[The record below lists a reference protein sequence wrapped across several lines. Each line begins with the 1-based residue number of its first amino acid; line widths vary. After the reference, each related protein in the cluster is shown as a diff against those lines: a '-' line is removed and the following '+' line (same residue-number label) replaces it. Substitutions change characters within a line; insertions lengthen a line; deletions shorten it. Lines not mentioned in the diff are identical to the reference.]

1 MDLLG
6 TASLLMTVTAL
17 FAYVNYRFIRL
28 PITIGVMVISLVFSL
43 FLVLLSKAGLTFGM
57 EYTEKLL
64 SGVDFDA
71 TLMEGMLSFLLFA
84 GALHINL
91 NELLDKQWVVGILAS
106 VGVITSTF
114 IVGISSYFI
123 FGWFDINL
131 PFIYCMLF
139 GSLIAPTDPVAV
151 LAILKTAGASKSL
164 ETKIA
169 GESLFNDG
177 IAVVV
182 FLVILG
188 IAVGGDGAAAAT
200 PLSVAKLFFQET
212 IGGALFGFM
221 IGWITYRL
229 LKTVD
234 NYHVEVLLTLALVM
248 GGYAAARAMHISG
261 PIAIVVA
268 GLLIGNH
275 GRRFAMSDQS
285 REHLDTFWELT
296 DEILNAVLFML
307 IGLEIIILNIN
318 GNHVTAGVLMFCV
331 VLMARFIA
339 VGIPVSI
346 LKLRQSFHPH
356 VITILTW
363 GGIRGGISVALAL
376 SLPLGP
382 ERNVIVAITYV
393 IVIMSV
399 ILQGLTIKSLVQY
412 AAGKYPVPEHDSG
425 PRNH

>member
-28 PITIGVMVISLVFSL
+28 PITIGVMVISLLFSL
-43 FLVLLSKAGLTFGM
+43 LLVLLSKAGLTFGI

-91 NELLDKQWVVGILAS
+91 NELMNKQWVVGILAS
-106 VGVITSTF
+106 VGVVTSTA
-114 IVGISSYFI
+114 IVGVTSWLIL
-123 FGWFDINL
+123 GWFGL
-131 PFIYCMLF
+131 PMPFIYCLLF

-188 IAVGGDGAAAAT
+188 VAVGDGEAT
-200 PLSVAKLFFQET
+200 AGGIAKLFLQET
-212 IGGALFGFM
+212 IGGAAFGLL
-221 IGWITYRL
+221 IGWICYRL
-229 LKTVD
+229 VKSID
-234 NYHVEVLLTLALVM
+234 DYHVEVLLTLALVM

-268 GLLIGNH
+268 GLLIGNQ
-275 GRRFAMSDQS
+275 GRAFAMTDQT
-285 REHLDTFWELT
+285 RENLDTFWELI

-307 IGLEIIILNIN
+307 IGLEVIVLSLNGDYVI
-318 GNHVTAGVLMFCV
+318 AGVVMFVV
-331 VLMARFIA
+331 VLAARFIA
-339 VGIPVSI
+339 VGIPVSL
-346 LKLRQSFHPH
+346 LKLKQSFHPH
-356 VITILTW
+356 VISILTW

-376 SLPLGP
+376 SLPQSA
-382 ERNVIVAITYV
+382 ERDIIVSITYV

-399 ILQGLTIKSLVQY
+399 ILQGLSIKNLVQF
-412 AAGKYPVPEHDSG
+412 AASRFPETEK
-425 PRNH
+425 

>member
-1 MDLLG
+1 MDILG

-17 FAYVNYRFIRL
+17 FAYINYKFVRL
-28 PITIGVMVISLVFSL
+28 PVTIGIMITSLIFSL
-43 FLVLLSKAGLTFGM
+43 LMVLLSKAGVTMGI

-91 NELLDKQWVVGILAS
+91 NELIDKQWVVGILAS

-114 IVGISSYFI
+114 LVGFASWFLL
-123 FGWFDINL
+123 GWFGLDM
-131 PFIYCMLF
+131 PFIYCLLF

-151 LAILKTAGASKSL
+151 LAILKTANASKSL

-182 FLVILG
+182 FLVVLG
-188 IAVGGDGAAAAT
+188 IALGDAHAT
-200 PLSVAKLFFQET
+200 PMGAAKLFFQET
-212 IGGALFGFM
+212 IGGAVFGFM
-221 IGWITYRL
+221 IGWICYKM
-229 LKTVD
+229 LKSVD

-268 GLLIGNH
+268 GLMIGNH
-275 GRRFAMSDQS
+275 GRRLAMSDQT
-285 REHLDTFWELT
+285 RENLDTFLELI

-307 IGLEIIILNIN
+307 IGLEIIVLNLQGDYIL
-318 GNHVTAGVLMFCV
+318 AGILLFFV
-331 VLMARFIA
+331 VLAARFIA
-339 VGIPVSI
+339 VGIPVSL

-356 VITILTW
+356 VVTILTW

-376 SLPLGP
+376 SLPQGP
-382 ERNVIVAITYV
+382 ERDIIVAITYV

-399 ILQGLTIKSLVQY
+399 TLQGLSIKSLVQY
-412 AAGKYPVPEHDSG
+412 AASKYPTPQD
-425 PRNH
+425 NA

>member
-1 MDLLG
+1 MDLLS

-17 FAYVNYRFIRL
+17 FAYINYRFIRL
-28 PITIGVMVISLVFSL
+28 PITIGVMVISLLFSL
-43 FLVLLSKAGLTFGM
+43 LMVLLSRMGLSFGV
-57 EYTEKLL
+57 EYTEMLM

-91 NELLDKQWVVGILAS
+91 NELLNKQWVVGILAS
-106 VGVITSTF
+106 VGVVTSTF
-114 IVGISSYFI
+114 IVGVASWLIL
-123 FGWFDINL
+123 GWFGL
-131 PFIYCMLF
+131 QMPFIYCLLF

-182 FLVILG
+182 FLVILS
-188 IAVGGDGAAAAT
+188 IAVGEGEATAGGVIKLFVQETVGGAA
-200 PLSVAKLFFQET
+200 
-212 IGGALFGFM
+212 FGLL
-221 IGWITYRL
+221 IGWICYRL
-229 LKTVD
+229 VKSID
-234 NYHVEVLLTLALVM
+234 DYHVEVLLTLALVM

-268 GLLIGNH
+268 GLLIGNQ
-275 GRRFAMSDQS
+275 GRAFAMTDRT
-285 REHLDTFWELT
+285 RENLDTFWELV

-307 IGLEIIILNIN
+307 IGLEVIVLSLN
-318 GNHVTAGVLMFCV
+318 GQYMLAGVIMFFV
-331 VLMARFIA
+331 VVAARFIA
-339 VGIPVSI
+339 VGIPVSL
-346 LKLRQSFHPH
+346 LKLKQSFHPH

-376 SLPLGP
+376 SLPQGD
-382 ERNVIVAITYV
+382 ERDIIVSITYV

-399 ILQGLTIKSLVQY
+399 ILQGLTIKNLVQF
-412 AAGKYPVPEHDSG
+412 ASSRAVPDEHA
-425 PRNH
+425 

>member
-1 MDLLG
+1 MDLLS

-17 FAYVNYRFIRL
+17 FAYINYRFIRL
-28 PITIGVMVISLVFSL
+28 PITIGVMVISLLFSL
-43 FLVLLSKAGLTFGM
+43 LMVLLSRMGLSFGV
-57 EYTEKLL
+57 EYTEMLM

-91 NELLDKQWVVGILAS
+91 NELLNKQWVVGILAS
-106 VGVITSTF
+106 VGVVTSTF
-114 IVGISSYFI
+114 IVGVASWLIL
-123 FGWFDINL
+123 GWFGL
-131 PFIYCMLF
+131 QMPFIYCLLF

-182 FLVILG
+182 FLVILS
-188 IAVGGDGAAAAT
+188 IAVGEGEATAGGVIKLFVQETVGGAA
-200 PLSVAKLFFQET
+200 
-212 IGGALFGFM
+212 FGLL
-221 IGWITYRL
+221 IGWICYRL
-229 LKTVD
+229 VKSID
-234 NYHVEVLLTLALVM
+234 DYHVEVLLTLALVM

-268 GLLIGNH
+268 GLLIGNQ
-275 GRRFAMSDQS
+275 GRAFAMTDRT
-285 REHLDTFWELT
+285 RENLDTFWELV

-307 IGLEIIILNIN
+307 IGLEVIVLSLN
-318 GNHVTAGVLMFCV
+318 GQYVLAGVIMFFV
-331 VLMARFIA
+331 VVAARFIA
-339 VGIPVSI
+339 VGIPVSL
-346 LKLRQSFHPH
+346 LKLKQSFHPH

-376 SLPLGP
+376 SLPQGD
-382 ERNVIVAITYV
+382 ERDIIVSITYV

-399 ILQGLTIKSLVQY
+399 ILQGLTIKNLVQF
-412 AAGKYPVPEHDSG
+412 ASSRAVPDEHA
-425 PRNH
+425 

>member
-17 FAYVNYRFIRL
+17 FAYINYRFIRL
-28 PITIGVMVISLVFSL
+28 PITIGVMVISLVFSII
-43 FLVLLSKAGLTFGM
+43 LVLLSKAGLSVGM

-91 NELLDKQWVVGILAS
+91 NELLNKQWVVGILAS
-106 VGVITSTF
+106 VGVITSTL
-114 IVGISSYFI
+114 IVGFASWFVLGYF
-123 FGWFDINL
+123 GLEL
-131 PFIYCMLF
+131 PLIYCMLF

-151 LAILKTAGASKSL
+151 IAILKTAGASKSL

-188 IAVGGDGAAAAT
+188 IAVGDGHATT
-200 PLSVAKLFFQET
+200 PLGIAKLFAQET
-212 IGGALFGFM
+212 IGGGLFGLL
-221 IGWITYRL
+221 IGWICYRL
-229 LKTVD
+229 LKSVD

-275 GRRFAMSDQS
+275 GRRFAMSDKT
-285 REHLDTFWELT
+285 RENLDTFWELI

-307 IGLEIIILNIN
+307 IGLEIIVLNIN
-318 GNHVTAGVLMFCV
+318 GHHVMAGVLMFVIV
-331 VLMARFIA
+331 VCARFIA
-339 VGIPVSI
+339 VGIPVSL

-356 VITILTW
+356 VVSILTW

-382 ERNVIVAITYV
+382 ERSVIVSITYV

-399 ILQGLTIKSLVQY
+399 ILQGLSIKSLVQY
-412 AAGKYPVPEHDSG
+412 AASQFPTDAPKNG
-425 PRNH
+425 

>member
-17 FAYVNYRFIRL
+17 FAYVNHRFIRL
-28 PITIGVMVISLVFSL
+28 PVTIGIMVISLLFSL
-43 FLVLLSKAGLTFGM
+43 FMVGLSKAGFTLGREF
-57 EYTEKLL
+57 TETLL

-71 TLMEGMLSFLLFA
+71 TLMQGMLSFLLFA

-91 NELLDKQWVVGILAS
+91 NELLDKQWVVGILAT
-106 VGVITSTF
+106 VGVVVSTF
-114 IVGISSYFI
+114 LVGISSWVI
-123 FGWFDINL
+123 LGLFGLDM
-131 PFIYCMLF
+131 PFIYCLLF

-151 LAILKTAGASKSL
+151 IAILKTAGASKSL

-182 FLVILG
+182 FLVVLG
-188 IAVGGDGAAAAT
+188 LATSGAD
-200 PLSVAKLFFQET
+200 LSMVHVVQLFAQET
-212 IGGALFGFM
+212 LGGAGFGFL
-221 IGWITYRL
+221 IGWICYRL

-248 GGYAAARAMHISG
+248 GGYAAANAMHLSG

-275 GRRFAMSDQS
+275 GRRFAMSD
-285 REHLDTFWELT
+285 RTRVNLDTFWELI

-307 IGLEIIILNIN
+307 IGLEIIVLSIS
-318 GNHVTAGVLMFCV
+318 GNYVMAGMLMFLI
-331 VLMARFIA
+331 VLTARFIA
-339 VGIPVSI
+339 VGIPVS
-346 LKLRQSFHPH
+346 LMKLRQSFHPH
-356 VITILTW
+356 VISILTW

-376 SLPLGP
+376 SLPAGN
-382 ERNVIVAITYV
+382 ERDIIVGITYV
-393 IVIMSV
+393 IVILSV
-399 ILQGLTIKSLVQY
+399 VIQGLTIKSLVQY
-412 AAGKYPVPEHDSG
+412 ASSKYDS
-425 PRNH
+425 PTAK

>member
-28 PITIGVMVISLVFSL
+28 PITIGVMIISLVFSMVM
-43 FLVLLSKAGLTFGM
+43 VLLSKAGLTLGM

-91 NELLDKQWVVGILAS
+91 NELLNKQWVVGILAS

-114 IVGISSYFI
+114 IVGIVSWLI
-123 FGWFDINL
+123 LGLFGL
-131 PFIYCMLF
+131 EMPFIYCMLF

-188 IAVGGDGAAAAT
+188 IAVGEGQTTASG
-200 PLSVAKLFFQET
+200 VAKLFLQET
-212 IGGALFGFM
+212 IGGGIFGLL
-221 IGWITYRL
+221 IGWTCYRL

-275 GRRFAMSDQS
+275 GRRFAMSDQT
-285 REHLDTFWELT
+285 RENLDTFWELL

-307 IGLEIIILNIN
+307 IGLEIIVLNLN
-318 GNHVTAGVLMFCV
+318 GNHILAGVLMFFV
-331 VLMARFIA
+331 VLCARFIA
-339 VGIPVSI
+339 VGIPVSL
-346 LKLRQSFHPH
+346 LKLKQSFHPH
-356 VITILTW
+356 VVSILTW

-376 SLPLGP
+376 SLPIGP
-382 ERNVIVAITYV
+382 ERSVIVSITYV

-399 ILQGLTIKSLVQY
+399 ILQGLSIKNLVQY
-412 AAGKYPVPEHDSG
+412 AASKYPAPTMHS
-425 PRNH
+425 

>member
-17 FAYVNYRFIRL
+17 FAYINYRFVRL
-28 PITIGVMVISLVFSL
+28 PITIGIMITSLIFSL
-43 FLVLLSKAGLTFGM
+43 LMVLLSKAGVTMGI

-91 NELLDKQWVVGILAS
+91 NELIDKQWVVGILAS
-106 VGVITSTF
+106 IGVITSTF
-114 IVGISSYFI
+114 LVGFASYFLLGL
-123 FGWFDINL
+123 FGLDM
-131 PFIYCMLF
+131 PFIYCLLF

-151 LAILKTAGASKSL
+151 LAILKTANASKSL

-182 FLVILG
+182 FLVVLG
-188 IAVGGDGAAAAT
+188 IALGDAHAT
-200 PLSVAKLFFQET
+200 PIGAAKLFFQET
-212 IGGALFGFM
+212 IGGAVFGLM
-221 IGWITYRL
+221 IGWICYQL
-229 LKTVD
+229 LKSVD

-261 PIAIVVA
+261 PIAIVIA
-268 GLLIGNH
+268 GLMIGNH
-275 GRRFAMSDQS
+275 GRRLAMSDQT
-285 REHLDTFWELT
+285 RENLDTFWELI

-307 IGLEIIILNIN
+307 IGLEIIVLNLQGDYIL
-318 GNHVTAGVLMFCV
+318 AGILLFFV
-331 VLMARFIA
+331 VLAARFIA

-346 LKLRQSFHPH
+346 MKLRQSFHPH
-356 VITILTW
+356 VVAILTW

-376 SLPLGP
+376 SLPQGP
-382 ERNVIVAITYV
+382 ERDIIVAITYV

-399 ILQGLTIKSLVQY
+399 TLQGLSIKSLVQY
-412 AAGKYPVPEHDSG
+412 AASKYPTTSENV
-425 PRNH
+425 

>member
-1 MDLLG
+1 MDLFG

-28 PITIGVMVISLVFSL
+28 PITIGVMVISLLFSL
-43 FLVLLSKAGLTFGM
+43 MLVLLSKAGLTFGI
-57 EYTEKLL
+57 EYTEMLL

-91 NELLDKQWVVGILAS
+91 NELLDKRWVVGILAS
-106 VGVITSTF
+106 IGVVTSTLIVGVTSWL
-114 IVGISSYFI
+114 IL
-123 FGWFDINL
+123 GWFGL
-131 PFIYCMLF
+131 PMPFIYCLLF

-188 IAVGGDGAAAAT
+188 VAVGDGEAT
-200 PLSVAKLFFQET
+200 AGGIAKLFLQET
-212 IGGALFGFM
+212 IGGAVFGLL
-221 IGWITYRL
+221 IGWICYRL
-229 LKTVD
+229 VKSID
-234 NYHVEVLLTLALVM
+234 DYHVEVLLTLALVM
-248 GGYAAARAMHISG
+248 GGYAAALAMHISG

-268 GLLIGNH
+268 GLLIGNQ
-275 GRRFAMSDQS
+275 GRAFAMTDKT
-285 REHLDTFWELT
+285 RENLDTFWELI
-296 DEILNAVLFML
+296 DEILNALLFML
-307 IGLEIIILNIN
+307 IGLEIIVLSLNGDYVI
-318 GNHVTAGVLMFCV
+318 AGIVMFLV
-331 VLMARFIA
+331 VLTARFIA
-339 VGIPVSI
+339 VGIPVSL
-346 LKLRQSFHPH
+346 LKLKQSFHPH
-356 VITILTW
+356 VISILTW

-376 SLPLGP
+376 SLPQSE
-382 ERNVIVAITYV
+382 ERDIIVSITYV

-399 ILQGLTIKSLVQY
+399 VLQGLTIKNLVQF
-412 AAGKYPVPEHDSG
+412 AASRYPENETKVS
-425 PRNH
+425 

>member
-17 FAYVNYRFIRL
+17 FAYINYRFIRL
-28 PITIGVMVISLVFSL
+28 PITIGVMVISLLFSL
-43 FLVLLSKAGLTFGM
+43 LMVLLSRMGLSFGV
-57 EYTEKLL
+57 EYTEMLM

-91 NELLDKQWVVGILAS
+91 NELLNKQWVVGILAS
-106 VGVITSTF
+106 VGVVTSTF
-114 IVGISSYFI
+114 IVGVASWLIL
-123 FGWFDINL
+123 GWFGL
-131 PFIYCMLF
+131 QMPFIYCLLF

-182 FLVILG
+182 FLVILS
-188 IAVGGDGAAAAT
+188 IAVGEGEATAGGVIKLFVQETVGGAA
-200 PLSVAKLFFQET
+200 
-212 IGGALFGFM
+212 FGLL
-221 IGWITYRL
+221 IGWICYRL
-229 LKTVD
+229 VKSID
-234 NYHVEVLLTLALVM
+234 DYHVEVLLTLALVM

-268 GLLIGNH
+268 GLLIGNQ
-275 GRRFAMSDQS
+275 GRAFAMTDRT
-285 REHLDTFWELT
+285 RENLDTFWELV

-307 IGLEIIILNIN
+307 IGLEVIVLSLN
-318 GNHVTAGVLMFCV
+318 GQYVLAGVIMFAV
-331 VLMARFIA
+331 VVAARFIA
-339 VGIPVSI
+339 VGIPVSL
-346 LKLRQSFHPH
+346 LKLKQSFHPH

-376 SLPLGP
+376 SLPQGE
-382 ERNVIVAITYV
+382 ERDIIVSITYV

-399 ILQGLTIKSLVQY
+399 ILQGLTIKNLVQY
-412 AAGKYPVPEHDSG
+412 ASSRAVPEEHTG
-425 PRNH
+425 

>member
-28 PITIGVMVISLVFSL
+28 PITIGIMIISLAFSL
-43 FLVLLSKAGLTFGM
+43 FIVLLSKAGVTFGV
-57 EYTEKLL
+57 EYTKKLL

-91 NELLDKQWVVGILAS
+91 NELKDKAWVVGILAS
-106 VGVITSTF
+106 IGVITSTF
-114 IVGISSYFI
+114 IVGFASYFLLGL
-123 FGWFDINL
+123 FGL
-131 PFIYCMLF
+131 QMPFIYCLLF

-151 LAILKTAGASKSL
+151 LAILKTANASKSL

-182 FLVILG
+182 FLVVLG
-188 IAVGGDGAAAAT
+188 IAVGDSHAAT
-200 PLSVAKLFFQET
+200 PLGAVKLFVQET
-212 IGGALFGFM
+212 VGGGIFGFV
-221 IGWITYRL
+221 IGYFVYRL
-229 LKTVD
+229 VKSID

-268 GLLIGNH
+268 GLLIGNQ
-275 GRRFAMSDQS
+275 GRSFAMTDTT
-285 REHLDTFWELT
+285 RENLDTFWELV

-307 IGLEIIILNIN
+307 IGLEVIVLSIKGDYVI
-318 GNHVTAGVLMFCV
+318 AGLLMFFV
-331 VLMARFIA
+331 VLTARFIA
-339 VGIPVSI
+339 VGIPVTI
-346 LKLRQSFHPH
+346 MKLRQSFHPH

-376 SLPLGP
+376 SLPQGV
-382 ERNVIVAITYV
+382 ERDIIVAITYV

-399 ILQGLTIKSLVQY
+399 TLQGLSIKSLVQY
-412 AAGKYPVPEHDSG
+412 AAKKFPEGTQSVT
-425 PRNH
+425 

>member
-28 PITIGVMVISLVFSL
+28 PNTIGVMIISLVFSMG
-43 FLVLLSKAGLTFGM
+43 LVLLSNAGLTLGM

-123 FGWFDINL
+123 LGWFGIHL

-151 LAILKTAGASKSL
+151 LAILKTANASKSL

-188 IAVGGDGAAAAT
+188 IAVGGDGHGGGAAT
-200 PLSVAKLFFQET
+200 PASVAMLFFQET
-212 IGGALFGFM
+212 IGGAVFGLI
-221 IGWITYRL
+221 IGWICYRL
-229 LKTVD
+229 LKSVD

-275 GRRFAMSDQS
+275 GRRFAMSDQT
-285 REHLDTFWELT
+285 RENLDTFWELI

-307 IGLEIIILNIN
+307 IGLEVIVLSMN
-318 GNHVTAGVLMFCV
+318 GNYVLAGILMFFV
-331 VLMARFIA
+331 VLAARFIA

-346 LKLRQSFHPH
+346 MKLRQTFHPH
-356 VITILTW
+356 VVSILTW

-382 ERNVIVAITYV
+382 ERNIIVAITYV

-399 ILQGLTIKSLVQY
+399 ILQGLSIKALVQY
-412 AAGKYPVPEHDSG
+412 AAGKYELPVDE
-425 PRNH
+425 R

>member
-28 PITIGVMVISLVFSL
+28 PITIGVMVISLVFSMV
-43 FLVLLSKAGLTFGM
+43 LVLLSNAGLTLGM

-114 IVGISSYFI
+114 IVGISSYYI
-123 FGWFDINL
+123 LGWFDLNL

-151 LAILKTAGASKSL
+151 LAILKTANASKSL

-188 IAVGGDGAAAAT
+188 IAVGSDGHGGGAAT
-200 PLSVAKLFFQET
+200 PASVAMLFFQET
-212 IGGALFGFM
+212 IGGGVFGLI
-221 IGWITYRL
+221 IGWICYQL
-229 LKTVD
+229 LKSVD

-268 GLLIGNH
+268 GLMIGNH
-275 GRRFAMSDQS
+275 GRRFAMSDQT
-285 REHLDTFWELT
+285 RENLDTFWELI

-307 IGLEIIILNIN
+307 IGLEVIVLSMN
-318 GNHVTAGVLMFCV
+318 GNYVMAGVLMFFV
-331 VLMARFIA
+331 VLAARFIA

-346 LKLRQSFHPH
+346 MKLRQSFHPH
-356 VITILTW
+356 VVSILTW

-399 ILQGLTIKSLVQY
+399 ILQGLSIKTLVQY
-412 AAGKYPVPEHDSG
+412 AAGKYELPADE
-425 PRNH
+425 R

>member
-17 FAYVNYRFIRL
+17 FAYFNYRFIRL
-28 PITIGVMVISLVFSL
+28 PITIGVMVISLAFSL
-43 FLVLLSKAGLTFGM
+43 FMVLLSKAGISFGV
-57 EYTEKLL
+57 EYTKKLL

-91 NELLDKQWVVGILAS
+91 NELKDKAWVVGILAS
-106 VGVITSTF
+106 VGVVTSTF
-114 IVGISSYFI
+114 IVGFASYFLLDL
-123 FGWFDINL
+123 FGLDM
-131 PFIYCMLF
+131 PFIYCLLF

-151 LAILKTAGASKSL
+151 LAILKTANATKSL

-182 FLVILG
+182 ILLVLG
-188 IAVGGDGAAAAT
+188 IVVGDSHAAT
-200 PLSVAKLFFQET
+200 PVGAIKLFLQET
-212 IGGALFGFM
+212 IGGGIFGFI
-221 IGWITYRL
+221 IGYIAYRL
-229 LKTVD
+229 VKSID

-268 GLLIGNH
+268 GLLIGNQ
-275 GRRFAMSDQS
+275 GRSFAMTDTT
-285 REHLDTFWELT
+285 RENLDTFWELI

-307 IGLEIIILNIN
+307 IGLEVIVLSIKGDYVI
-318 GNHVTAGVLMFCV
+318 AGVIMFFV
-331 VLMARFIA
+331 VLCARFIA
-339 VGIPVSI
+339 VGIPVS
-346 LKLRQSFHPH
+346 LMKLRQSFHPH
-356 VITILTW
+356 VISILTW

-376 SLPLGP
+376 SLPQGQ
-382 ERNVIVAITYV
+382 ERDIIVAITYV
-393 IVIMSV
+393 IVILSV
-399 ILQGLTIKSLVQY
+399 TLQGLSIKSLVQY
-412 AAGKYPVPEHDSG
+412 AAAKFPAEEQKTMA
-425 PRNH
+425 

>member
-1 MDLLG
+1 MDILG

-17 FAYVNYRFIRL
+17 FAYINYKFVRL
-28 PITIGVMVISLVFSL
+28 PVTIGIMITSLIFSL
-43 FLVLLSKAGLTFGM
+43 LMVLLSKAGVTMGI

-91 NELLDKQWVVGILAS
+91 NELIDKQWVVGILAS

-114 IVGISSYFI
+114 LVGFASWFLL
-123 FGWFDINL
+123 GWFGLDM
-131 PFIYCMLF
+131 PFIYCLLF

-151 LAILKTAGASKSL
+151 LAILKTANASKSL

-182 FLVILG
+182 FLVVLG
-188 IAVGGDGAAAAT
+188 IALGDAHAT
-200 PLSVAKLFFQET
+200 PMGAAKLFFQET
-212 IGGALFGFM
+212 IGGAVFGFM
-221 IGWITYRL
+221 IGWICYKM
-229 LKTVD
+229 LKSVD

-268 GLLIGNH
+268 GLMIGNH
-275 GRRFAMSDQS
+275 GRRLAMSDQT
-285 REHLDTFWELT
+285 RENLDTFWELI

-307 IGLEIIILNIN
+307 IGLEIIVLNLQGDYIL
-318 GNHVTAGVLMFCV
+318 AGILLFFV
-331 VLMARFIA
+331 VLAARFIA
-339 VGIPVSI
+339 VGIPVSL

-356 VITILTW
+356 VVTILTW

-376 SLPLGP
+376 SLPQGP
-382 ERNVIVAITYV
+382 ERDIIVAITYV

-399 ILQGLTIKSLVQY
+399 TLQGLSIKSLVQY
-412 AAGKYPVPEHDSG
+412 AASKYPTPQD
-425 PRNH
+425 NA

>member
-28 PITIGVMVISLVFSL
+28 PITIGVMVISLVFSM
-43 FLVLLSKAGLTFGM
+43 FLVLLSKAGLSLGM
-57 EYTEKLL
+57 DYTEQVM
-64 SGVDFDA
+64 SGVDFNA

-84 GALHINL
+84 GAMHINL

-106 VGVITSTF
+106 VGVVTSTF
-114 IVGISSYFI
+114 IVGISSYFLL
-123 FGWFDINL
+123 GWFDINM
-131 PFIYCMLF
+131 PFIYCLLF

-188 IAVGGDGAAAAT
+188 IAVGDAHGGGSAAT
-200 PLSVAKLFFQET
+200 PLSIAKLFFQET
-212 IGGALFGFM
+212 IGGAVFGLI
-221 IGWITYRL
+221 IGWVTYRL

-234 NYHVEVLLTLALVM
+234 NYNVEVLLTLALVM

-261 PIAIVVA
+261 PIAIVIA

-275 GRRFAMSDQS
+275 GRLLAMSDQS
-285 REHLDTFWELT
+285 RENLDTFWKLI

-307 IGLEIIILNIN
+307 IGLEIIILNIS
-318 GNHVTAGVLMFCV
+318 GNHVAAGVLMFFV
-331 VLMARFIA
+331 VLIARFIA
-339 VGIPVSI
+339 VGIPVSL

-356 VITILTW
+356 VVSILTW

-376 SLPLGP
+376 SLPSGP
-382 ERNVIVAITYV
+382 ERNVIVAVTYI

-399 ILQGLTIKSLVQY
+399 ILQGLTIRNLVQY
-412 AAGKYPVPEHDSG
+412 ASGKYPVPER
-425 PRNH
+425 PL

>member
-1 MDLLG
+1 MDLLS

-17 FAYVNYRFIRL
+17 FAYINHRFIGL
-28 PITIGVMVISLVFSL
+28 PNTIGVMVISLVFSL
-43 FLVLLSKAGLTFGM
+43 FMVLLSKAGLTLGM
-57 EYTEKLL
+57 EYTEKLI

-91 NELLDKQWVVGILAS
+91 NELRDKKWVIGILAS
-106 VGVITSTF
+106 IGVVTSTF

-123 FGWFDINL
+123 LRWFNIEL

-151 LAILKTAGASKSL
+151 IAILKTAGASKSL

-188 IAVGGDGAAAAT
+188 IAIGTNGHGGGEAT
-200 PLSVAKLFFQET
+200 VASVTLLFLQET
-212 IGGALFGFM
+212 IGGAVFGLLAGYF
-221 IGWITYRL
+221 TYRL
-229 LKTVD
+229 LKSVD

-248 GGYAAARAMHISG
+248 GGYAAARALHISG

-275 GRRFAMSDQS
+275 GRSFAMSDTT
-285 REHLDTFWELT
+285 RGNLDTFWELT

-307 IGLEIIILNIN
+307 IGLEIIILNLS
-318 GNHVTAGVLMFCV
+318 GNHVTAGILMFFV
-331 VLMARFIA
+331 VLTARFIA

-346 LKLRQSFHPH
+346 MKLRQSFHPH
-356 VITILTW
+356 VISILTW

-376 SLPLGP
+376 SLPAGP
-382 ERNVIVAITYV
+382 ERNVIVAMTYV

-399 ILQGLTIKSLVQY
+399 ILQGLSIKTLVQY
-412 AAGKYPVPEHDSG
+412 AAGKYPLPTDPH
-425 PRNH
+425 

>member
-17 FAYVNYRFIRL
+17 FAYVNHRFIRL
-28 PITIGVMVISLVFSL
+28 PTTIGVMVISLAFSL
-43 FLVLLSKAGLTFGM
+43 FMVLLSKAGVSFGV
-57 EYTEKLL
+57 EYTKKLL

-91 NELLDKQWVVGILAS
+91 NELKDKAWVVGILAS
-106 VGVITSTF
+106 IGVVTSTF
-114 IVGISSYFI
+114 IVGFASYFLLGL
-123 FGWFDINL
+123 FGL
-131 PFIYCMLF
+131 QMPFIYCLLF

-151 LAILKTAGASKSL
+151 LAILKTANASKSL

-182 FLVILG
+182 FLVVLG
-188 IAVGGDGAAAAT
+188 IAIGDSHASTPMGAVKLFVQETVGGG
-200 PLSVAKLFFQET
+200 
-212 IGGALFGFM
+212 IFGFVV
-221 IGWITYRL
+221 GYFAYRL
-229 LKTVD
+229 VKSID
-234 NYHVEVLLTLALVM
+234 NYHVEVLITLALVM
-248 GGYAAARAMHISG
+248 GGYAAARALHISG

-268 GLLIGNH
+268 GLLIGNQ
-275 GRRFAMSDQS
+275 GRSFAMTDTT
-285 REHLDTFWELT
+285 RENLDTFWELI

-307 IGLEIIILNIN
+307 IGLEVIVLSIKGDYII
-318 GNHVTAGVLMFCV
+318 AGVIMFFV
-331 VLMARFIA
+331 VLAARFIA

-346 LKLRQSFHPH
+346 MKLRQSFHPH
-356 VITILTW
+356 VVSILTW

-376 SLPLGP
+376 SLPQGQ
-382 ERNVIVAITYV
+382 ERDIIVAITYV

-399 ILQGLTIKSLVQY
+399 TLQGLSIKSLVQY
-412 AAGKYPVPEHDSG
+412 AANKYPTDAENQVA
-425 PRNH
+425 

>member
-17 FAYVNYRFIRL
+17 FAYVNYRFIKL
-28 PITIGVMVISLVFSL
+28 PSTIGVMVISLVFSMM
-43 FLVLLSKAGLTFGM
+43 LVLLSKAGLTLGM
-57 EYTEKLL
+57 EYTETLL
-64 SGVDFDA
+64 LGIDFDA

-114 IVGISSYFI
+114 IVGISSYYI
-123 FGWFDINL
+123 LGWFDINL

-188 IAVGGDGAAAAT
+188 IAVGGDGHGAAQAT

-212 IGGALFGFM
+212 IGGAVFGLL
-221 IGWITYRL
+221 IGWFTYRL

-234 NYHVEVLLTLALVM
+234 NYHVEVLLTLGLVM

-261 PIAIVVA
+261 PIAIVIA

-275 GRRFAMSDQS
+275 GRRFAMSDQT
-285 REHLDTFWELT
+285 RENLDTFWELT

-307 IGLEIIILNIN
+307 IGLEVIILSLS
-318 GNHVTAGVLMFCV
+318 GNHITAGVLMFFV
-331 VLMARFIA
+331 VLTARFIA

-346 LKLRQSFHPH
+346 MKLRQSFHPH
-356 VITILTW
+356 VVSILTW

-382 ERNVIVAITYV
+382 ERDVIVAITYV

-399 ILQGLTIKSLVQY
+399 ILQGLSIKNLVQY
-412 AAGKYPVPEHDSG
+412 AAGKYQLPE
-425 PRNH
+425 N

>member
-17 FAYVNYRFIRL
+17 FAYVNYRYIRL
-28 PITIGVMVISLVFSL
+28 PITIGVMVISLVFSMVM
-43 FLVLLSKAGLTFGM
+43 VLLSKAGLTLGM

-64 SGVDFDA
+64 AGVDFDA

-91 NELLDKQWVVGILAS
+91 NELLDKQWLVGILAS
-106 VGVITSTF
+106 VGVVTSTF
-114 IVGISSYFI
+114 IVGISSYYI
-123 FGWFDINL
+123 FGWFGLDL

-151 LAILKTAGASKSL
+151 LAILKTANASKSL

-188 IAVGGDGAAAAT
+188 IAVGGDGHGGTAQVT
-200 PLSVAKLFFQET
+200 PLSVAALFFQET
-212 IGGALFGFM
+212 IGGGIFGLL
-221 IGWITYRL
+221 IGWICYRL
-229 LKTVD
+229 LKSVD

-275 GRRFAMSDQS
+275 GRRLAMSDKT
-285 REHLDTFWELT
+285 RGNLDTFWELI

-307 IGLEIIILNIN
+307 IGLEIIVLNHN
-318 GNHVTAGVLMFCV
+318 GDYVTAGVLMFFV
-331 VLMARFIA
+331 VLAARWVA

-346 LKLRQSFHPH
+346 FKLRQTFHPH
-356 VITILTW
+356 VVSILTW

-376 SLPLGP
+376 SLPVGP
-382 ERNVIVAITYV
+382 ERDVIVAITYV

-399 ILQGLTIKSLVQY
+399 ILQGLSIKSLVQY
-412 AAGKYPVPEHDSG
+412 AAGKYQAPEDE
-425 PRNH
+425 R

>member
-1 MDLLG
+1 MDLLS

-17 FAYVNYRFIRL
+17 FAYINYRFIRL
-28 PITIGVMVISLVFSL
+28 PITIGVMVISLLFSL
-43 FLVLLSKAGLTFGM
+43 LMVLLSRMGLSFGV
-57 EYTEKLL
+57 EYTEMLM

-91 NELLDKQWVVGILAS
+91 NELLNKQWVVGILAS
-106 VGVITSTF
+106 VGVVTSTF
-114 IVGISSYFI
+114 IVGVASWLILSW
-123 FGWFDINL
+123 FGL
-131 PFIYCMLF
+131 QMPFIYCLLF

-182 FLVILG
+182 FLVILS
-188 IAVGGDGAAAAT
+188 IAVGEGEATAGGVIKLFVQETVGGAA
-200 PLSVAKLFFQET
+200 
-212 IGGALFGFM
+212 FGLL
-221 IGWITYRL
+221 IGWICYRL
-229 LKTVD
+229 VKSID
-234 NYHVEVLLTLALVM
+234 DYHVEVLLTLALVM

-268 GLLIGNH
+268 GLLIGNQ
-275 GRRFAMSDQS
+275 GRAFAMTDRT
-285 REHLDTFWELT
+285 RENLDTFWELV

-307 IGLEIIILNIN
+307 IGLEVIVLSLN
-318 GNHVTAGVLMFCV
+318 GQYVLAGVIMFFV
-331 VLMARFIA
+331 VVAARFIA
-339 VGIPVSI
+339 VGIPVSL
-346 LKLRQSFHPH
+346 LKLKQSFHPH

-376 SLPLGP
+376 SLPQGD
-382 ERNVIVAITYV
+382 ERDIIVSITYV

-399 ILQGLTIKSLVQY
+399 ILQGLTIKNLVQF
-412 AAGKYPVPEHDSG
+412 ASSRAVPDEHA
-425 PRNH
+425 

>member
-28 PITIGVMVISLVFSL
+28 PITIGVMVISLVFSML
-43 FLVLLSKAGLTFGM
+43 LVLLSKAGLTLGM
-57 EYTEKLL
+57 DYTEKLL

-114 IVGISSYFI
+114 IVGITSWFVL
-123 FGWFDINL
+123 GWFDINL

-188 IAVGGDGAAAAT
+188 IAVGGDGHGTAAAT

-212 IGGALFGFM
+212 IGGAVFGLL

-229 LKTVD
+229 LKSVD
-234 NYHVEVLLTLALVM
+234 NYQVEVLLTLALVM

-261 PIAIVVA
+261 PIAIVIA

-285 REHLDTFWELT
+285 RENLDTFWELI

-318 GNHVTAGVLMFCV
+318 GNHVAAGVLMFFV

-356 VITILTW
+356 VVTILTW

-399 ILQGLTIKSLVQY
+399 ILQGLSIKNLVQY
-412 AAGKYPVPEHDSG
+412 AAGKYQTPEK
-425 PRNH
+425 